1 MTCSPRPFD
10 VVVVPFEFEDRP
22 GVAKPRPA
30 VVVDADGGRAAL
42 ALAKVT
48 SHAPR
53 GWCPGEVAL
62 LDWEAAGL
70 KVPSTVRCSKVVVIG
85 ESAVK
90 AVAGALSA
98 RDAAAVAAGC
108 REAFGGRESFL

>member
-1 MTCSPRPFD
+1 MTCSLSIFD

-30 VVVDADGGRAAL
+30 VVVDVDGGRAAL

-53 GWCPGEVAL
+53 DWCPGEVAL
-62 LDWEAAGL
+62 SDWEAAGL
-70 KVPSTVRCSKVVVIG
+70 RVPSTVRCSKVVVVD
-85 ESAVK
+85 ESSVK
-90 AVAGALSA
+90 AVAGTLSE
-98 RDAAAVAAGC
+98 RDAAAVAEGC
-108 REAFGGRESFL
+108 REAFGGRM